1 MRWTAS
7 DFERLDPRLF
17 RSFLAVVR
25 MQSFSQA
32 ASEAALTQGA
42 ISQQIA
48 KLEDRLN
55 VPLFVRAGNRVIT
68 TPAGRLLAEH
78 AQAYMDHTS
87 RFLEQL
93 NEEFESMRGQVTYAM
108 PESCIHAPHFGWLLE
123 RRRAHPE
130 LLLNIEL
137 KPSVAVLADLMAGNI
152 DFGFVNRA
160 VDSPSVEAYPFCQEE
175 YVLVVAANS
184 QYQSTAPLSLDELLA
199 LPLILYPGMTDNLN
213 LWIAS
218 RFGEGDPIGPVAL
231 RAQGQFNDIRGALA
245 MVAGDLG
252 LTVLPRHV
260 AMAHIEGG
268 SIRVLEPPPASGDR
282 GNPIAHQQI
291 WIVRLKER
299 RMPARVKRVIRWFLE
314 MHTELQ
320 PVPQE
325 FLR

>member
-25 MQSFSQA
+25 TRSFSQA
-32 ASEAALTQGA
+32 ATDAALTQGA

-48 KLEDRLN
+48 KLEDRLSAQ
-55 VPLFVRAGNRVIT
+55 LFIRAGNRVVT
-68 TPAGRLLAEH
+68 TSAGRMLAEH

-93 NEEFESMRGQVTYAM
+93 NEEFESMRGLVSYAM

-123 RRRAHPE
+123 RRRAHPD
-130 LLLNIEL
+130 LVLSIEL
-137 KPSVAVLADLMAGNI
+137 KPSPLVLVDMLAGSI
-152 DFGFVNRA
+152 DFGFINRPA
-160 VDSPSVEAYPFCQEE
+160 DSASVQAYPFCQEE
-175 YVLVVAANS
+175 YVLVGAA
-184 QYQSTAPLSLDELLA
+184 TGPRCAAPASLDELLV
-199 LPLILYPGMTDNLN
+199 LPMVLYPGMIDHLN
-213 LWIAS
+213 LWTAQH
-218 RFGEGDPIGPVAL
+218 FGEVDPIGPIAL
-231 RAQGQFNDIRGALA
+231 RATGQFNDIRGALA
-245 MVAGDLG
+245 MVAGGLG

-260 AMAHIEGG
+260 AQAHVDSGAV
-268 SIRVLEPPPASGDR
+268 RWLEAAAGPDASPAR
-282 GNPIAHQQI
+282 RATQQI

-320 PVPQE
+320 PVPEE

>member
-17 RSFLAVVR
+17 RAFLAVVGEE
-25 MQSFSQA
+25 SFSA
-32 ASEAALTQGA
+32 AGQRIGLTQGA

-55 VPLFVRAGNRVIT
+55 AQLFVRAGNRVVT
-68 TPAGRLLAEH
+68 TAVGRLLADH

-93 NEEFESMRGQVTYAM
+93 NEEFESMRGLVSYAM

-123 RRRAHPE
+123 RRRDHPE
-130 LLLNIEL
+130 LLLSIEL
-137 KPSVAVLADLMAGNI
+137 KPAEAVLADVLAGEI
-152 DFGFVNRA
+152 DFGFVNRDVQHPA
-160 VDSPSVEAYPFCQEE
+160 LECHPFCAEE
-175 YVLVVAANS
+175 YVLACASRRPAMN
-184 QYQSTAPLSLDELLA
+184 APASLDELLA
-199 LPLILYPGMTDNLN
+199 LPMILYPGMVDGLNVWAARHCGETD
-213 LWIAS
+213 
-218 RFGEGDPIGPVAL
+218 PVSPLAL
-231 RAQGQFNDIRGALA
+231 RTTGQFNDIRGALA

-260 AMAHIEGG
+260 AAGHVSAGAIRIVEGG
-268 SIRVLEPPPASGDR
+268 HGQPAMQ
-282 GNPIAHQQI
+282 PIAI
-291 WIVRLKER
+291 IRRRDR
-299 RMPARVKRVIRWFLE
+299 RMAARVRRVIRWFLE

-320 PVPQE
+320 PVPEE